1 MASLVYKF
9 NIGDTVKIE
18 VNGQPVIGKID
29 EVFSEWDAF
38 NFDILKFMYNVK
50 VGGELYRVEEKDIQP
65 YSKQL
70 LSQIEVTCPNGKTY
84 LIVNVKKLENLANLE
99 MWKATTSDGETV
111 YISHNNISVM
121 IIKDQPE
128 EIQWAKQCQEIKE
141 IRNEQT

>member
-1 MASLVYKF
+1 MALVPKF
-9 NIGDTVKIE
+9 NVGDTVKIK
-18 VNGQPVIGKID
+18 VNDQPAIGKID
-29 EVFSEWDAF
+29 DVFSEWDVSLDRL
-38 NFDILKFMYNVK
+38 NVSYNVN
-50 VGGELYRVEEKDIQP
+50 VRGMHYYVEEKDVQP
-65 YSKQL
+65 CSKQL

-111 YISHNNISVM
+111 YIAHNNISVM

>member
-1 MASLVYKF
+1 MALVPKF
-9 NIGDTVKIE
+9 NVGDTVRIE
-18 VNGQPVIGKID
+18 VNGESVIGKID
-29 EVFSEWDAF
+29 EVFSEWDDSCF
-38 NFDILKFMYNVK
+38 NQTIMYNVK
-50 VGGELYRVEEKDIQP
+50 YRGMLYRVYEKNIQS

-99 MWKATTSDGETV
+99 MWQAVTSDGETV